1 MTNAPQRLWTIH
13 LDQAIIQ
20 SPQAVGDILFLA
32 TKLPEQRGKH
42 SALQAINLADGTLRW
57 QYVFEYALINGL
69 QPYYLLAEQQNI
81 VIVATGS
88 SNLLR
93 GQGDIY
99 AFTPSGNV
107 VWQWQ
112 GEAQHYSAPTVKERQ
127 LFVTASA
134 NTLLIISPEAEGDDA
149 VQIPLPVTASVAA
162 PVIYGPTI
170 YIPCRTPDLLAMSL
184 NGDVLWHF
192 QTHEHKADWLDQSP
206 VIADKTLFTVS
217 RQGTIFAINALNGQH
232 LWRHS
237 LGDDRLLSRPAVDT
251 NHLYVGSQYGLHVLD
266 PHSGQTIWTFPTTR
280 AISASPLIVG
290 NTVYVACE
298 DHFIYALDLE
308 SGQEQWRLEMSR
320 RLETPPLLASTCL
333 LIADR
338 GGTIVALE
346 PPIQPETHSVQAKTS
361 GSQEQKR
368 LWAEAHE
375 AQGNFTQAAQLWRES
390 GSLEKA
396 AVAYEQGHFWQEAA
410 DLWQQVD
417 RYGKRAEALEKYAA
431 SLTAPTN
438 DDETM
443 AVAWEAAARAYA
455 EIGQRED
462 RHRCEREAARYRQLP
477 ILTIKI
483 EPEAMVIGRWSKLN
497 YTVRNEGFGSAR
509 NLDVK
514 LIGGRFEA
522 HVASTATMI
531 TLLPDRTYQNWFDVS
546 PRVSGQHV
554 PLQLSLEYLDKINN
568 VHHLEHTF
576 HVIVTSESQADTTA
590 SGTRDRM
597 EFAAL
602 VSLDGRDLAILRRQ
616 LVTSFSSEELNE
628 IIFDLGLLEDDFKV
642 ELSPKARELII
653 WAVQNHQ
660 MERLIIECQ
669 KRRPHI
675 EW

>member
-1 MTNAPQRLWTIH
+1 MTNIPQRLWTIH

-20 SPQAVGDILFLA
+20 PPQTVGDTLFLA

-42 SALQAINLADGTLRW
+42 SALQAVNLTDATLRW
-57 QYVFEYALINGL
+57 QYSFEYALINGL
-69 QPYYLLAEQQNI
+69 QPYYLLAEQQDI
-81 VIVATGS
+81 VIVTTGS

-93 GQGDIY
+93 GQGGIY

-127 LFVTASA
+127 LFVTAGV

-149 VQIPLPVTASVAA
+149 VQIPLPITASVAA

-170 YIPCRTPDLLAMSL
+170 YIPCRSPDLLAVSL

-192 QTHEHKADWLDQSP
+192 QTLEHKADWLDQSP
-206 VIADKTLFTVS
+206 VIADETLFTVS

-237 LGDDRLLSRPAVDT
+237 LGEDRFLSRPAIYTD
-251 NHLYVGSQYGLHVLD
+251 HLYVGSQNGLHALE
-266 PHSGQTIWTFPTTR
+266 PHSGQTMWTFPTSR

-290 NTVYVACE
+290 DTVYVACE
-298 DHFIYALDLE
+298 DHFLYALDAG

-320 RLETPPLLASTCL
+320 RLETSPLLIPTCL
-333 LIADR
+333 LVADR

-346 PPIQPETHSVQAKTS
+346 PPIQPESSFSQDKTS
-361 GSQEQKR
+361 SSHEQKR
-368 LWAEAHE
+368 VWAEAYE
-375 AQGNFTQAAQLWRES
+375 VQGNFGQAARLWLES
-390 GSLEKA
+390 GALEKA

-431 SLTAPTN
+431 SLTVPAS
-438 DDETM
+438 DAETM
-443 AVAWEAAARAYA
+443 AIAWEAAARAYA
-455 EIGQRED
+455 EIGQLEAR
-462 RHRCEREAARYRQLP
+462 RRCEREAARQRQLP
-477 ILTIKI
+477 ILTIEI

-497 YTVRNEGFGSAR
+497 YTVYNEGFGSAR

-522 HVASTATMI
+522 HVASTATMF
-531 TLLPDRTYQNWFDVS
+531 TLLPDRSYQNWFDVS

-568 VHHLEHTF
+568 VHHLERTF
-576 HVIVTSESQADTTA
+576 HILVASESEADTTA
-590 SGTRDRM
+590 SSTRDRV

-602 VSLDGRDLAILRRQ
+602 VSPDGRDLATLRSR
-616 LVTSFSSEELNE
+616 LVTSFNSEELNE
-628 IIFDLGLLEDDFKV
+628 IIFDLGLHEDDFKV
-642 ELSPKARELII
+642 ELSPKVRELIT
-653 WAVQNHQ
+653 WAVQHNQ
-660 MERLIIECQ
+660 MERLIAECQ
-669 KRRPHI
+669 KRRPHVK
-675 EW
+675 W